1 MSTGPLTG
9 VRVVELATIGPVPH
23 AAMLLADLGADVV
36 RIQRPGALPKGT
48 PDAELRGRTLVEAD
62 LRSDEGRE
70 VALGLLDKADVV
82 LEGFRPGVTERLGLG
97 PDDLLA
103 RNPRLVYGRMTGWG
117 QHGPRAQQAGH
128 DLNYISR
135 TGLLHAVGRAD
146 EVPVPPLN
154 LFGDFGGGSM
164 YLVVGVLAALLERGT
179 SGKGQVIDAA
189 MVDGA
194 LSLSTM
200 VWAFRAMGV
209 WNDERSSNYV
219 DSGAHFYEVY
229 RTADDKFLAVGA
241 IEPQF
246 YAILID
252 GLGFTAEELPN
263 QHDQSTWP
271 EMKQRFA
278 ERIATRTRAE
288 WEEVFDGTD
297 ACVTG
302 VLTFAEAAEDEHIAA
317 RGSLVEVDGI
327 LQPLPAP
334 RFSRTEATMPTP
346 PATTA
351 TDPATI
357 WV

>member
-1 MSTGPLTG
+1 MSTGPLRG

-36 RIQRPGALPKGT
+36 RIQRPGMLPKGT
-48 PDAELRGRTLVEAD
+48 PDAELRGRRVVEAD
-62 LRSDEGRE
+62 LRSDAGRE
-70 VALGLLDKADVV
+70 VALSLLDKADVV

-97 PDDLLA
+97 PDDLLP
-103 RNPRLVYGRMTGWG
+103 RNPGLVYGRMTGWG

-135 TGLLHAVGRAD
+135 TGLLHAVGRPD

-179 SGKGQVIDAA
+179 SGQGQVIDAA

-194 LSLSTM
+194 LSLSTI
-200 VWAFRAMGV
+200 VWAFRGMGV
-209 WNDERSSNYV
+209 WNDERGSNYV

-246 YAILID
+246 YAMLLE
-252 GLGFTAEELPN
+252 GLGFDADEVPN
-263 QHDQSTWP
+263 QHDRSTWP
-271 EMKQRFA
+271 AMKERFA

-288 WEEVFDGTD
+288 WEEIFDGTD

-302 VLTFAEAAEDEHIAA
+302 VLTFAEAAEDTHIAA
-317 RGSLVEVDGI
+317 RGSLVEVDGVV
-327 LQPLPAP
+327 QPAPAP

-346 PATTA
+346 PATEA
-351 TDPATI
+351 CDPATI
-357 WV
+357 WA